1 VRFELLAECPS
12 TGARAGL
19 LHTAHGAIETPVFM
33 PVGTQAT
40 VKGVMQRDLAGE
52 LDAQI
57 ILANTYHLFLRPGH
71 ELIRKLG
78 GLHQFMSW
86 PRAILTDSGG
96 FQVFSLSDLRKISE
110 EGVLFR
116 SHLDGDAHLFTP
128 ESAVDVQFAL
138 GSDIMMPLDEC
149 LEYPA
154 SHEAADQAMRRTVRW
169 AQSAYRHFLR
179 RAQDTGSASALFPPA
194 LFPIVQGSMF
204 ADLRRDCANELL
216 ELDAPGYAIG
226 GLSVGEPRSL
236 SLEMTEVTTP
246 LLPHHRPRYVM
257 GVGMPEELPEYVA
270 RGVDMMDCVL
280 PSRNARNGCLFTSS
294 GRVIIKQA
302 RYKDDAGPL
311 DANCPCLTCRTYSRA
326 YLRHLFQA
334 GEILF
339 STLATIHNLKYYL
352 DMMRQMRQAILL
364 GRFRTYLDSVRNSAV
379 ESV

>member
-1 VRFELLAECPS
+1 VQFELEAECPD
-12 TGARAGL
+12 TGARAGRI
-19 LHTAHGAIETPVFM
+19 HTAHGIIETPVFM

-40 VKGVMQRDLAGE
+40 VKGMMQRDLETE
-52 LDAQI
+52 LDAHI

-110 EGVLFR
+110 DGVLFR

-128 ESAVDVQFAL
+128 ESTVDVQFAL

-149 LEYPA
+149 LEYPS
-154 SHEAADQAMRRTVRW
+154 SHEAANQAMRRTVRW
-169 AQSAYRHFLR
+169 AQSAYRYFER
-179 RAQDTGSASALFPPA
+179 RVDETGSASA

-204 ADLRRDCANELL
+204 ADLRRDCATELL
-216 ELDAPGYAIG
+216 ELNAPGYAIG
-226 GLSVGEPRSL
+226 GLSVGEPRVL

-246 LLPHHRPRYVM
+246 LLPRDRPRYVM

-270 RGVDMMDCVL
+270 RGVDAMDCFL
-280 PSRNARNGCLFTSS
+280 PSRNARNGCLFTSA

-302 RYKDDAGPL
+302 RYKDDPAPL
-311 DANCPCLTCRTYSRA
+311 DANCHCLTCRTYSRA

-334 GEILF
+334 GEMLF

-364 GRFRTYLDSVRNSAV
+364 GRFRAFLDGVRNSAV
-379 ESV
+379 ESS

>member
-1 VRFELLAECPS
+1 VRFELQAVCPD

-19 LHTAHGAIETPVFM
+19 LHTAHGVVETPVFM

-40 VKGVMQRDLAGE
+40 VKGVSQRDLERDLG
-52 LDAQI
+52 AQI

-78 GLHQFMSW
+78 GLHKFMAW

-96 FQVFSLSDLRKISE
+96 FQVFSLSDLRKITD

-128 ESAVDVQFAL
+128 ESVVDVQLAL
-138 GSDIMMPLDEC
+138 GSDIMMALDEC
-149 LEYPA
+149 LAYPA
-154 SHEAADQAMRRTVRW
+154 NHDAANQAMLRTIRW
-169 AQSAYRHFLR
+169 AQAAHRHHR
-179 RAQDTGSASALFPPA
+179 HVAETIGSGSA

-204 ADLRRDCANELL
+204 ADLRRACVAELL
-216 ELDAPGYAIG
+216 VLDSPGYAIG

-236 SLEMTEVTTP
+236 SLEMTEVTAP
-246 LLPHHRPRYVM
+246 LLPKDRPRYVM

-280 PSRNARNGCLFTSS
+280 PSRNARNGCLFTST
-294 GRVIIKQA
+294 GRVIIKHT
-302 RYKDDAGPL
+302 RYKDDPAPV
-311 DANCPCLTCRTYSRA
+311 DPACTCYTCLTYSRA

-339 STLATIHNLKYYL
+339 AMLATLHNLHHYL
-352 DMMRQMRQAILL
+352 DRMQQIRQSILL
-364 GRFRTYLDSVRNSAV
+364 GRFRAYLDGVRSAAV
-379 ESV
+379 E